1 MAWNEIIGLE
11 REKKILQ
18 KALLEGRLAGAYCFL
33 GIEGIGKDA
42 VALELAKT
50 ANCYEPI
57 ISKNGEIIDKEN
69 FSKIHYTVAEL
80 NDITITACDKCKS
93 CKMAKSFSHPNI
105 QYVFALPAEAQ
116 MTDEHF
122 TAIKEQLALKIAD
135 KYHQISIPNA
145 KQIHISLIRTIKK
158 NISLSSA
165 KKGRRFIIIS
175 NGDLMNTEAANA
187 FLKTLEEPQLNTT
200 IIITSSKKEK
210 LLQTILSRCQ
220 QIFFEPLSN
229 EEIAKYLVENEQKN
243 ETQSKLI
250 AAFAQG
256 SITKALEYFDDDMH
270 SMRSEVV
277 DILRIALKR
286 KNYRIEL
293 LNAIEKLLE
302 KKDKKIYVVF
312 LNLLLVWIRDV
323 YTISK
328 VQNTDLVINTDLE
341 DRILKFHNGFPNV
354 DLLKALSIIE
364 SSINRI
370 EYNIDPKL
378 ALISLFI
385 ELRKIFLKTEY

>member
-11 REKKILQ
+11 KEKKLLQ
-18 KALLEGRLAGAYCFL
+18 KALLEERLAGAYCFL

-57 ISKNGEIIDKEN
+57 ISKNNEIINKEN
-69 FSKIHYTVAEL
+69 FAKTHYTIKEL
-80 NDITITACDKCKS
+80 NEITITACDKCKS
-93 CKMAKSFSHPNI
+93 CKMANSFVHPNI
-105 QYVFALPAEAQ
+105 QYVFALPADTQ

-122 TAIKEQLALKIAD
+122 AAIKEQFAMKITD

-158 NISLSSA
+158 NISLSSS

-229 EEIAKYLVENEQKN
+229 AEIAKYLIENEQKD
-243 ETQSKLI
+243 EVQSKLI

-256 SITKALEYFDDDMH
+256 SITRALEYFDDDMH
-270 SMRSEVV
+270 TMRSEVV

-286 KNYRIEL
+286 KTYRIEL

-302 KKDKKIYVVF
+302 KKDKKIYVIF

-323 YTISK
+323 YTISRM
-328 VQNTDLVINTDLE
+328 QNTDLVINADLSE
-341 DRILKFHNGFPNV
+341 RMLKFYNGFPNA
-354 DLLKALSIIE
+354 DLQKALLIIE

-378 ALISLFI
+378 TLISLFV
-385 ELRKIFLKTEY
+385 ELRNIFLKTEY